1 MSKKIERSLGKIE
14 GQIESLIVD
23 VKNGRKE
30 SRARGKDLHKRI
42 DTVETDVKKLEK
54 IQYAIITVAG
64 LAFTLGMAIIKRLF

>member
-14 GQIESLIVD
+14 GQMESLIVD
-23 VKNGRKE
+23 VQKGRKE

-42 DTVETDVKKLEK
+42 DVVEGDVKKLEK

-64 LAFTLGMAIIKRLF
+64 LAFTLGVTLIKMLS